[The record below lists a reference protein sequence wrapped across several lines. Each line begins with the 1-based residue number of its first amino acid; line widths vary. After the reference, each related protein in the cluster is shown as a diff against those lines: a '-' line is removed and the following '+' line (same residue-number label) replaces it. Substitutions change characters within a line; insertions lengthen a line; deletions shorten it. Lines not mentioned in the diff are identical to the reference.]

1 MNPGGEDIPSVAVSS
16 NEKLRMFYF
25 SSSTITVGKIKEMEE
40 KGYFA
45 KDDAR
50 ALDAEIMPEPK
61 H

>member
-1 MNPGGEDIPSVAVSS
+1 M
-16 NEKLRMFYF
+16 LYF